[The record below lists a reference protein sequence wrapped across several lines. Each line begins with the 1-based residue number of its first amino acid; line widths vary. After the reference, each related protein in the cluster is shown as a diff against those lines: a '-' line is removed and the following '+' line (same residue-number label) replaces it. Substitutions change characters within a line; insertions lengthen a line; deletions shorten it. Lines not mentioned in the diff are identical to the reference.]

1 MKKINLL
8 KMSIII
14 SVITM
19 FSCSKEAENV
29 TVDFLEN
36 VTTHNVIEYKC
47 WDLNHN
53 GEADEEEDKNKDGKV
68 DSNDCNQE

>member
-29 TVDFLEN
+29 TVDFL
-36 VTTHNVIEYKC
+36 
-47 WDLNHN
+47 
-53 GEADEEEDKNKDGKV
+53 
-68 DSNDCNQE
+68 